1 MPNLYVQ
8 QTALSNVGGR
18 INYISSTAKQEY
30 LLAYHDGAADAADGA
45 YWRILAQECQASQKH
60 AATDTKM
67 CQGRELIIPLSNALL
82 QRMEPE
88 QIAKTLATE
97 FEKTYHRPCAVAIH
111 FNHDRTNLHAHLIYS
126 ERTLLPEPE
135 VKVAPRKLFFDE
147 QGKRCYKKADVLGED
162 GQLRPGCTIV
172 NKGEIYERR
181 YFSSVDPSFSSK
193 AWLKDCKTNWVLPLR
208 NGVLKGDV
216 EIKEFDPNSG
226 KLPQQKIGALKE
238 IDDPVAQAKA
248 ARIEAYN
255 RNIREFNGYVEQGKV
270 PAQTAKKLQQAVTK
284 APTKNPVIAEIV
296 SKIREIIQRHI
307 EKRAERK
314 PMLDRAAPVEP
325 AAAVP
330 TPVPSFAALIA
341 ADAEVELREEA
352 ARGGGMGIVKERD
365 VDWDLIALPGKLRA
379 AVSEIQKDLDTK
391 TKAQAELDRIPIPR
405 EPQGIIV
412 SKKKKAEYEVARAEY
427 RETVKPYRA
436 AIGES
441 QSRLEA
447 NLAFVMKELSPRER
461 QKQGYGYDAPD
472 MTAGN
477 LTSYDVTHIKK
488 TIEFKLSRDIGTAVR
503 SEERYA
509 ARMEELTAA
518 RTALK
523 ASQESF
529 EAELDKIPPEHREKA
544 LEAVAAAR
552 EQRKAAA
559 VTERVSQWQ
568 QREKTQSRGTGHDDR

>member
-1 MPNLYVQ
+1 MPTLFVQ

-18 INYISSTAKQEY
+18 INYISSTVKQEF

-45 YWRILAQECQASQKH
+45 YWNILAQECQESQKH

-126 ERTLLPEPE
+126 ERTLLKEPE

-147 QGKRCYKKADVLGED
+147 QGKRCYKKGEVLGED
-162 GQLRPGCTIV
+162 GQLRPGCKIV

-216 EIKEFDPNSG
+216 EIKEFDPKSG
-226 KLPQQKIGALKE
+226 KLPQQKVGALDH
-238 IDDPVAQAKA
+238 IDDPAAKAKA
-248 ARIEAYN
+248 ARIEEYN
-255 RNIREFNGYVEQGKV
+255 RNVREFNGFIDQGKV
-270 PAQTAKKLQQAVTK
+270 PPETAKKLQQAVTK
-284 APTKNPVIAEIV
+284 ASAKNPVLAEIV
-296 SKIREIIQRHI
+296 TKIRSII
-307 EKRAERK
+307 EKHRAKRK
-314 PMLDRAAPVEP
+314 SMLDQTAPATPV
-325 AAAVP
+325 AAVPANPEP
-330 TPVPSFAALIA
+330 TPVPSFAPLIA
-341 ADAEVELREEA
+341 ADAAVEKDRKA
-352 ARGGGMGIVKERD
+352 VQQAKASISKERE
-365 VDWDLIALPGKLRA
+365 VDYGIIALPGKLRA
-379 AVSEIQKDLDTK
+379 AVSEIQRDFATK
-391 TKAQAELDRIPIPR
+391 TKAQEELKRIPAPR

-412 SKKKKAEYEVARAEY
+412 SKKKKAEYEAAYAEY
-427 RETVKPYRA
+427 REQIKPYKSTVS
-436 AIGES
+436 EC
-441 QSRLEA
+441 QSRLEK
-447 NLAFVMKELSPRER
+447 NLDFVMTRLRPEER
-461 QKQGYGYDAPD
+461 QKQGYGYDAPN

-477 LTSYDVTHIKK
+477 LTVHDVTHIQN
-488 TIEFKLSRDIGTAVR
+488 TINFKLDHDIGWAAR

-509 ARMEELTAA
+509 ADLEKLHTAQGVLA
-518 RTALK
+518 G
-523 ASQESF
+523 SQKRF
-529 EAELDKIPPEHREKA
+529 DAELDKIPPEHREKA

-552 EQRKAAA
+552 EQRAK
-559 VTERVSQWQ
+559 
-568 QREKTQSRGTGHDDR
+568 EKEAEPEIIVRIGKTKSKGHENR

>member
-1 MPNLYVQ
+1 MPTLFVQ

-18 INYISSTAKQEY
+18 INYISSPEKQEY

-82 QRMEPE
+82 QRMQPE

-126 ERTLLPEPE
+126 ERTLLKEPE
-135 VKVAPRKLFFDE
+135 VKIAPRKLFFDE
-147 QGKRCYKKADVLGED
+147 QGKRCYKKGDVLGED
-162 GQLRPGCTIV
+162 GQLRPGCKIV

-216 EIKEFDPNSG
+216 ENKEFDPNSG
-226 KLPQQKIGALKE
+226 KLPQQKVGKVE
-238 IDDPVAQAKA
+238 HVDDPATKAKA
-248 ARIEAYN
+248 ARIEDYN
-255 RNIREFNGYVEQGKV
+255 RNVREYNGYIEQKKV
-270 PAQTAKKLQQAVTK
+270 PPQTAKKLQQVIIK
-284 APTKNPVIAEIV
+284 APEKNHVLAEIV
-296 SKIREIIQRHI
+296 SRIRMIIRKHK
-307 EKRAERK
+307 EKKAESK
-314 PMLDRAAPVEP
+314 PMLDQTAPAVP
-325 AAAVP
+325 ARPEP

-341 ADAEVELREEA
+341 ADAEVEKHEKA

-365 VDWDLIALPGKLRA
+365 VNWDLIALPGKLRA
-379 AVSEIQKDLDTK
+379 AVSEIQADFATK
-391 TKAQAELDRIPIPR
+391 TKVQAELDKIPVPR
-405 EPQGIIV
+405 EPQGILV
-412 SKKKKAEYEVARAEY
+412 SKKKKAEYDAAYAEY
-427 RETVKPYRA
+427 REKIQPYKSA
-436 AIGES
+436 LSEC
-441 QSRLEA
+441 QSRLEK
-447 NLAFVMKELSPRER
+447 NLAVVMKELSPRER

-477 LTSYDVTHIKK
+477 LTVHDVSHIKQ
-488 TIEFKLSRDIGTAVR
+488 TIEFKLGNDIGVAVR

-509 ARMEELTAA
+509 VRMEELTAA

-523 ASQESF
+523 GSQERF
-529 EAELDKIPPEHREKA
+529 NAELDKIPPEHREKA
-544 LEAVAAAR
+544 LEAVGAAR
-552 EQRKAAA
+552 EQRKEAA
-559 VTERVSQWQ
+559 VAAKLEESKRQ
-568 QREKTQSRGTGHDDR
+568 EKTRSKDSGPDR